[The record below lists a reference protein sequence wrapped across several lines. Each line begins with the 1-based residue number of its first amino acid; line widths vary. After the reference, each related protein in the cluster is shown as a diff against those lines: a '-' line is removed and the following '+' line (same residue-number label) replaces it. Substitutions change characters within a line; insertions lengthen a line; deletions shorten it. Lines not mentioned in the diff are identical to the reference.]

1 VVPPAEAAAPRL
13 VEFPNPNI
21 AQAYGYRDF
30 EKYRCR
36 VKGVCGLTGSEIRGL
51 PLLLAED
58 QKEDWSGRG
67 DLNARPPAPKAVS
80 KKL

>member
-36 VKGVCGLTGSEIRGL
+36 VKGVMRFNWFGTPGS
-51 PLLLAED
+51 
-58 QKEDWSGRG
+58 
-67 DLNARPPAPKAVS
+67 APSACN
-80 KKL
+80 